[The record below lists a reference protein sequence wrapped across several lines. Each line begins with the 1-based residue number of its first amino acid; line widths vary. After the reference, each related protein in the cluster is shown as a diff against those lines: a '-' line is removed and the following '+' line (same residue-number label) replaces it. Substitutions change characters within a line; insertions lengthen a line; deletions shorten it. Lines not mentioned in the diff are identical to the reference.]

1 MTLSPKLAALAAL
14 PELAHHHKSAE
25 KYQEDDTYS
34 HPEYARV
41 IDAGTFTLMQRPEW
55 GHPELGERDERL
67 VSITGVAV
75 IGGRGHGYAVHNTD
89 SNRKLFPQG
98 VLTGERWADI
108 TIITENTLRG
118 WRDAAPYR
126 IAKKARDDRAEK
138 HTEYLRKREAAERDE
153 YERAEQVAVALTASL
168 GVRVTASRSSYGYG
182 PTCLTLSLPDAERIA
197 ARRLLAE
204 LPR

>member
-41 IDAGTFTLMQRPEW
+41 IDAGTFTLMQRSEW
-55 GHPELGERDERL
+55 GYDKRP

-75 IGGRGHGYAVHNTD
+75 IGGRGHGYAVQDTD

-126 IAKKARDDRAEK
+126 IAKKVREDRTEKQAE
-138 HTEYLRKREAAERDE
+138 YRRKREAAERDE

-168 GVRVTASRSSYGYG
+168 GVRVAASRSSYGYG

-197 ARRLLAE
+197 AALAE
-204 LPR
+204 SRPLSLVEQ